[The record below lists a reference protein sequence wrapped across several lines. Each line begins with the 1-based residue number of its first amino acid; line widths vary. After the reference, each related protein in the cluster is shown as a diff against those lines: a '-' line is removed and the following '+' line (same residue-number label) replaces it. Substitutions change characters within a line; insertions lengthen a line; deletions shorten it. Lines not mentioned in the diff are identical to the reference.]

1 MFVLRSSGANEEG
14 GRQSIRPP
22 SILPARSVRF
32 RDLRQ
37 SARSVLAGSKR
48 VARRARR
55 MLASSPTAAKTKGT
69 PMNVTGSVGLISNT
83 RVPRSRLR
91 PNAGTSPHDH

>member
-1 MFVLRSSGANEEG
+1 
-14 GRQSIRPP
+14 
-22 SILPARSVRF
+22 
-32 RDLRQ
+32 
-37 SARSVLAGSKR
+37 
-48 VARRARR
+48 

-91 PNAGTSPHDH
+91 PNAGSSPPYARSSREHPTELIQVFRKDLEDLERKSGPDHGRTQWTF